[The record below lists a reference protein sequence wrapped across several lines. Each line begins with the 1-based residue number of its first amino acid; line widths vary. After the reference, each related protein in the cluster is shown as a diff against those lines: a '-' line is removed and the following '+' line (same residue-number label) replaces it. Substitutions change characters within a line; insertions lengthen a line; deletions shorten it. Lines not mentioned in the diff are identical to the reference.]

1 MPDSSSILCL
11 RGARVVLPDRVTGP
25 ANLIVQDGQIQSITE
40 GSPEREAQ
48 KPSLDLAGLTVF
60 PGFIDFHIHGA
71 VGIDTME
78 ADADGLHSVARFLAQ
93 HGVTG
98 WLPTLVPAPQK
109 DYASSVGAVTQ
120 LMVEQNERP
129 PAARAFGFHYEG
141 PFINSAQCGAL
152 RARHFRIFKGSEVDE
167 LPVGTYANAVRM
179 TTVAPEIEGGIA
191 LVKELKH
198 RGWIVSI
205 GHTRASVE
213 VLEQAL
219 QAGARHMTHFM
230 NAMLPLHHRA
240 PGPIGWGLLR
250 DEVTCDLIADGV
262 HIDPIL
268 LQVIVR
274 CKSAGR
280 ISLISDS
287 IAPTGVGDG
296 AYTVWGETIKV
307 LQGRTSNERG
317 SIAGSVITM
326 LDAVRMML
334 SLNFPVTDVA
344 RMAAFN
350 PAQLIGKDQECGSI
364 TEGKR
369 ADLVALDD
377 QGNVRLT
384 LVGGQVAFNSL

>member
-1 MPDSSSILCL
+1 M
-11 RGARVVLPDRVTGP
+11 
-25 ANLIVQDGQIQSITE
+25 
-40 GSPEREAQ
+40 
-48 KPSLDLAGLTVF
+48 
-60 PGFIDFHIHGA
+60 
-71 VGIDTME
+71 
-78 ADADGLHSVARFLAQ
+78 
-93 HGVTG
+93 
-98 WLPTLVPAPQK
+98 
-109 DYASSVGAVTQ
+109 
-120 LMVEQNERP
+120 
-129 PAARAFGFHYEG
+129 
-141 PFINSAQCGAL
+141 
-152 RARHFRIFKGSEVDE
+152 
-167 LPVGTYANAVRM
+167 VRM
-179 TTVAPEIEGGIA
+179 TTVAPEVDGGVA
-191 LVKELKH
+191 LINELRK
-198 RGWIVSI
+198 RGWIVSL
-205 GHTRASVE
+205 GHTRANVE

-262 HIDPIL
+262 HVDPIM

-274 CKSAGR
+274 CKSADR

-296 AYTVWGETIKV
+296 AYKVWGETIRV
-307 LQGRTSNERG
+307 EEGRTSNERG

-334 SLNFPVTDVA
+334 SLSFSAPDVA

-350 PAQLIGKDQECGSI
+350 PAQLIGKDHERGSI
-364 TEGKR
+364 TVGKR

-384 LVGGQVAFNSL
+384 LVGGQVAFESL